1 MKKLFVVF
9 LGVLLLLPFSASAA
23 DLKYGM
29 KNNEEVR
36 QVQQY
41 LKDGRYYKGD
51 VTGNFYSVTLA
62 AVKKFQKANGLKV
75 TGVWNQSSVD
85 KMIDLAVNTEV
96 SPTSMADN
104 NWTPTP
110 AGYVMGNNG
119 NFVPSSV
126 INYPQAVA
134 VANSVVQTQIVPII
148 PTPYIPTITQTNN
161 PPTRFLRF

>member
-75 TGVWNQSSVD
+75 TGVWNALYFFRT
-85 KMIDLAVNTEV
+85 KTF
-96 SPTSMADN
+96 T
-104 NWTPTP
+104 
-110 AGYVMGNNG
+110 
-119 NFVPSSV
+119 
-126 INYPQAVA
+126 
-134 VANSVVQTQIVPII
+134 
-148 PTPYIPTITQTNN
+148 
-161 PPTRFLRF
+161 